1 MVMNFSDGA
10 SVFFVYVADKVKTLF
25 EVGKTSESP
34 FTAKCLI

>member
-10 SVFFVYVADKVKTLF
+10 LFFVYVADKVKTVF

-34 FTAKCLI
+34 FRAKCLI